1 MRAPGNGH
9 PDSAWPLRRK
19 PVNHRLAVPGALGLG
34 SSSNLTLCSPSF
46 KFFFLSF
53 PLTPPFPPKLLPKSR
68 LSPLNILNPLLSV
81 SLFCIQGGAV
91 RSWRQP
97 RPLALGAE
105 LAEDLGIFSTCLPWT
120 ATAPWASRDQ
130 PGSRSS
136 GSRTRASREVCQ
148 RNRDFSFSL
157 SPSPIHAILIY
168 IASSPLISQRDGP
181 LSRIW
186 TPFKTEKMGRGGGQS
201 REPGS
206 TAPTHKERE
215 SCSY

>member
-1 MRAPGNGH
+1 MRAPGNGD

-19 PVNHRLAVPGALGLG
+19 PVNHRLVVPGALGLG

-53 PLTPPFPPKLLPKSR
+53 PLTPPFPPKLSPKSR

-105 LAEDLGIFSTCLPWT
+105 LAEDLGIFQHLPSMDSYRT
-120 ATAPWASRDQ
+120 LGQ
-130 PGSRSS
+130 PGSARVAVL
-136 GSRTRASREVCQ
+136 GLPD
-148 RNRDFSFSL
+148 RNEQGSL
-157 SPSPIHAILIY
+157 SKELGFF
-168 IASSPLISQRDGP
+168 LLFISQP
-181 LSRIW
+181 HPCNFNLYRIV
-186 TPFKTEKMGRGGGQS
+186 S
-201 REPGS
+201 INL
-206 TAPTHKERE
+206 AERWPIK
-215 SCSY
+215 SYLDTL